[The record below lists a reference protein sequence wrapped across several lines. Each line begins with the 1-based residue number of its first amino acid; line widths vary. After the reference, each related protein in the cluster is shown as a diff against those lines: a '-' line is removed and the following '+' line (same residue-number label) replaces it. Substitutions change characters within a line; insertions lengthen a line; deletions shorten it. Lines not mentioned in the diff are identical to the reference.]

1 MFNNKNRFLDHLN
14 ELKKAFPKIEMEIK
28 ETLVDKRRKIPQT
41 KIILHFFAGKC
52 KHKNAFMFYEDAA
65 DGSNPAERMC

>member
-1 MFNNKNRFLDHLN
+1 
-14 ELKKAFPKIEMEIK
+14 MEIK

-52 KHKNAFMFYEDAA
+52 TSTNAFMLYEDAT
-65 DGSNPAERMC
+65 DGSNPA